1 MLGIVALQAAVD
13 PAYAAAVQARTSGRI
28 PEAVAAFEALSRQRP
43 TDADVWL
50 NLGLAYGAARRYA
63 EADRALERGLSLAPD
78 YTDLRLA
85 YARNAWFAGDA
96 SAAEARLAPLL
107 AGPAGAEARSLQQRI
122 EASRTQAAASDE
134 PAGAVWRVDL
144 AHSYSWLSGELGDWR
159 SRFVAITRQGG
170 ARAFGVSVEETER
183 FGDQD
188 VYVEASAY
196 GAFANGAD
204 GFLAIG
210 GAPDADYRPE
220 FAVRAGGSV
229 PVRGLAGAWRVRI
242 GADAAWSRYPV
253 GDVRTVQPYLSVW
266 RGPVDLVLRSI
277 NTLDERDEFRTG
289 YAVRAGF
296 AATDRLRLVAGWA
309 DAPESSDGMTVDVQ
323 AASFGAALDLDRR
336 TTVRLDALKE
346 MRKAY
351 DRNELTLSLT
361 HKF

>member
-1 MLGIVALQAAVD
+1 MLGVVALQAAVD

-28 PEAVAAFEALSRQRP
+28 PEAVSAFEALSRQRP

-50 NLGLAYGAARRYA
+50 NLGLAYGAAHRYA
-63 EADRALERGLSLAPD
+63 DADRALERGLSLAPD

-96 SAAEARLAPLL
+96 SAAEARLAPLS
-107 AGPAGAEARSLQQRI
+107 AGPSAAEARRLQQQI

-134 PAGAVWRVDL
+134 PSRAVWRVDL
-144 AHSYSWLSGELGDWR
+144 AHSYSWLSEGLGDWR
-159 SRFVAITRQGG
+159 SRFAAITRQRG
-170 ARAFGVSVEETER
+170 ATAFGVSVEETER
-183 FGDQD
+183 FGNQD

-220 FAVRAGGSV
+220 IAVRAGGSV
-229 PVRGLAGAWRVRI
+229 PVLHSAGAWRLRL

-253 GDVRTVQPYLSVW
+253 GDVRSVQPYLSVS
-266 RGPVDLVLRSI
+266 RGPVDLMLRSI
-277 NTLDERDEFRTG
+277 NTLDERDEFRAG
-289 YAVRAGF
+289 YALRAGVS
-296 AATDRLRLVAGWA
+296 ATDQLRLVAGWA
-309 DAPESSDGMTVDVQ
+309 DAPESSDGVTVDVQ
-323 AASFGAALDLDRR
+323 ATSLGAALDLDAR
-336 TTVRLDALKE
+336 TTVRLDAVKE
-346 MRKAY
+346 VRKAY

-361 HKF
+361 RKF